1 MMNFSNP
8 SKVAV
13 LAALACAAFTLYAD
27 GEKTLP
33 ENIADLGGCSM
44 ALQILLN
51 EHPNATDEEKAA
63 LTRRFFQGWAIQWS
77 AYYDIDFVK
86 DMKKTNVHSVDRERV
101 NGVVRNM
108 DEWYDAY
115 GIKSGS
121 LYLQPADRVHIW

>member
-1 MMNFSNP
+1 MP
-8 SKVAV
+8 WVDP
-13 LAALACAAFTLYAD
+13 TLYAD
-27 GEKTLP
+27 GEKTLA

-77 AYYDIDFVK
+77 TYYDIDFVK
-86 DMKKTNVHSVDRERV
+86 YAKEVDFHSQARERV